1 MSHSSA
7 LGLSLARST
16 CFCWVLRVQGF
27 HNSRCERTDALVV
40 RPGLGVCLALMA
52 LSHGLKLTC
61 SGFNFWLNPLF
72 GFPPVSVFSIGWCQV
87 LPEMPGAFGIC
98 WNNLS
103 CFFILF
109 FFFLQVGEAQAVLAE
124 AWLIC
129 GSSSVLCITFSFCTG
144 YRISY
149 TFFVCVDPA
158 PRQHRREKRIREY
171 KQHVS
176 IWKMCFF
183 AWGISLLISALLWSR
198 WKYLNKY
205 WMDYHEILH
214 SV

>member
-7 LGLSLARST
+7 LDLSLARSA

-27 HNSRCERTDALVV
+27 HNSHCKRTDALVV
-40 RPGLGVCLALMA
+40 RPGLRVCLALMA
-52 LSHGLKLTC
+52 LSHGPKLTC
-61 SGFNFWLNPLF
+61 SGFNFWLNPLS
-72 GFPPVSVFSIGWCQV
+72 GFPPVSFFQLADTRFWLKCQEPLVFAEILWVVFFVFFYSSWQS
-87 LPEMPGAFGIC
+87 PGCLSRGLTDLWFLFCVMHYIFLLYRLQ
-98 WNNLS
+98 NL
-103 CFFILF
+103 
-109 FFFLQVGEAQAVLAE
+109 V
-124 AWLIC
+124 
-129 GSSSVLCITFSFCTG
+129 
-144 YRISY
+144 Y
-149 TFFVCVDPA
+149 FFVCVDPA

-205 WMDYHEILH
+205 WTDYHEILH

>member
-1 MSHSSA
+1 MAPNWRALVLTSGWTHS
-7 LGLSLARST
+7 L
-16 CFCWVLRVQGF
+16 GF
-27 HNSRCERTDALVV
+27 HLFLFFQLADARFCLKCQEPLVFAEIIWV
-40 RPGLGVCLALMA
+40 
-52 LSHGLKLTC
+52 
-61 SGFNFWLNPLF
+61 
-72 GFPPVSVFSIGWCQV
+72 VF
-87 LPEMPGAFGIC
+87 
-98 WNNLS
+98 
-103 CFFILF
+103 LF
-109 FFFLQVGEAQAVLAE
+109 FFFIQVGEAQAVLAE